1 MGRGSQKRPA
11 SAGAGLFFCPRDA
24 AVTASSRF
32 YSSGLARAPSPRFA
46 WVFTSMRTKLHTLLL
61 GASCALLP
69 LPAFAAHDYLTF
81 LDGAES
87 VGGGEIVSF
96 DAASGSLLTTVS
108 EGINHRVGIYSMNS
122 GGELSNY
129 RTVDLSATFGVD
141 GSSTFSLSSV
151 AADPLGRGFGVA
163 SLIPTDRLNTVGKV
177 VLFDIGTGSVLKSLD
192 VGYHPDSVSFTPDGS
207 RLFVANEAEFVA
219 TTGTQT
225 PGSVSI
231 VSLAGVS
238 DASQVSGLTGAAVTD
253 VNFSTGLAAGVT
265 LAGVRNA
272 RLDTTLVKSPDALDV
287 EPEYVTA
294 TNDKAYVSL
303 QEGNAIAVIDL
314 TGVNANKVT
323 AIHALGTITQT
334 IDASDQ
340 AGSGQT
346 LSQTVKGLPM
356 PDTLANFTRGGTTYV
371 VSANEGDARPDDGDI
386 GRASAGGTAVDI
398 VNNGGGDL
406 TYPGSLN
413 NVTGIGRLNI
423 LKDMGNLDADAGIE
437 EPTMLGTRSFSI
449 WNSETGALVFD
460 SGSMIE
466 AYVLA
471 NDPALFNI
479 NKTQGTVDNR
489 SDDKGPEPEAMAFG
503 RIGDRDFVF
512 VGAERQNGIFLF
524 DITDFGNVEIVDYYN
539 LSTGSSFQ
547 APGVDYTSPES
558 LQFVV
563 WGGRYYLVA
572 GFEGEPGNFDGSVAV
587 FEINAAAIPEPS
599 SFAAL
604 AGTGTLGLVACRRRP
619 TGRQPAS

>member
-1 MGRGSQKRPA
+1 MS
-11 SAGAGLFFCPRDA
+11 
-24 AVTASSRF
+24 
-32 YSSGLARAPSPRFA
+32 
-46 WVFTSMRTKLHTLLL
+46 TKLPSLLV
-61 GASCALLP
+61 GAACALLP
-69 LPAFAAHDYLTF
+69 LPAFAAHAYLNF

-96 DAASGSLLTTVS
+96 DLASGSLLTTVS
-108 EGINHRVGIYSMNS
+108 ESVNHRVGLYSMS
-122 GGELSNY
+122 AGGQLSNY
-129 RTVDLSATFGVD
+129 RTVDLSTTFGVD
-141 GSSTFSLSSV
+141 GSSTFNLSSV

-207 RLFVANEAEFVA
+207 RLFVANEAEFGSVA
-219 TTGTQT
+219 GTQT

-231 VSLAGVS
+231 ISLDGVS
-238 DASQVSGLTGAAVTD
+238 NVSQLSGLTNASVAD

-265 LAGVRNA
+265 LDGVRNA
-272 RLDTTLVKSPDALDV
+272 RLDTTLVKSPNALDV

-314 TGVNANKVT
+314 AGPNANKVT
-323 AIHALGTITQT
+323 AIHTLGTLTQT

-340 AGSGQT
+340 AGSGQV
-346 LSQTVKGLPM
+346 LNQTVKGLPM
-356 PDTLANFTRGGTTYV
+356 PDTLAHFTRAGTTYV

-386 GRASAGGTAVDI
+386 GRAGAGGTAVDI

-406 TYPGSLN
+406 TYGGSLN
-413 NVTGIGRLNI
+413 NTTGIGRLNI
-423 LKDMGNLDADAGIE
+423 LKDRGNLDADAGIE
-437 EPTMLGTRSFSI
+437 DPTMLGTRSFSI
-449 WNSETGALVFD
+449 WNAETGALAFD

-471 NDPALFNI
+471 NDPSLFNI

-489 SDDKGPEPEAMAFG
+489 SDDKGPEPEAVAFG
-503 RIGDRDFVF
+503 RILGRDFVF
-512 VGAERQNGIFLF
+512 VGAERQNGIFMF
-524 DITDFGNVEIVDYYN
+524 DVTDFGNVEIVDYYN

-547 APGVDYTSPES
+547 APGADYTSPES
-558 LQFVV
+558 LQFVF
-563 WGGRYYLVA
+563 WGGSYYLIA

-587 FEINAAAIPEPS
+587 FQIDTGAIPEPS
-599 SFAAL
+599 ACAAL
-604 AGTGTLGLVACRRRP
+604 AGAGMLALAVLRRR
-619 TGRQPAS
+619 GRR